1 MAALTAEARRS
12 RRNYEAKSI
21 ASYVVGTGAVIYQ
34 GGLVALNLTTGRA
47 VAATA
52 AASRRFL
59 GLAEETAT
67 GDTSGTV
74 SVEVSWGYETL
85 VNALAALT
93 TAYTGANC
101 AISTDNDVTTAS
113 GAGTAGVQ
121 VLVGEVVQFEG
132 GDAWVALRQY
142 SYEAA

>member
-12 RRNYEAKSI
+12 VRNYEARRTGKY
-21 ASYVVGTGAVIYQ
+21 AVGTGATVYQ
-34 GGLVALNLTTGRA
+34 GGLVALNLSTGRA

-52 AASRRFL
+52 AASRRCL
-59 GLAEETAT
+59 GMAEETKT
-67 GDTSGTV
+67 GNTAGSV

-85 VNALAALT
+85 INAATALT

-101 AISTDNDVTTAS
+101 AVSTDNDVTTAS
-113 GAGTAGVQ
+113 AAGTAGVQ

-132 GDAWVALRQY
+132 GGAWVALRNF